1 MNTEHADNDYNYS
14 KYPEY
19 NTPITPPSPSPSPV
33 TEHEM
38 RSFFDRLAT
47 NFVGLSDQAIE
58 LTELKL
64 AVSQMQT
71 ELATLR
77 ETNAILQAQ
86 VLSLTTSL
94 EAATIDNDEA
104 WKITRVAETERDQHK
119 AHADTLQRENEGF
132 SVVIA
137 QQQDTINTLQ
147 KHLAEALEAKVDLA
161 KQCTQLGHRVD
172 QLELSN
178 SGLRESNQRQYD
190 VLNDALDANKA
201 LQSDL
206 AEAIRAKAEV
216 EEAQA
221 IDQQRATRL
230 TEERDY
236 ARKEVERLH
245 SVISNATSALA
256 A

>member
-1 MNTEHADNDYNYS
+1 MSEAYNHNHTY
-14 KYPEY
+14 E
-19 NTPITPPSPSPSPV
+19 ITSAASSPSPV

-47 NFVGLSDQAIE
+47 NFVGLSDQANE

-71 ELATLR
+71 ELASLR
-77 ETNAILQAQ
+77 ETNAILQSQ
-86 VLSLTTSL
+86 VLTLTTSL
-94 EAATIDNDEA
+94 ENAIVNNDEA

-161 KQCTQLGHRVD
+161 KQCAQLNQHVD
-172 QLELSN
+172 KLELSN

-201 LQSDL
+201 LQSQL

-236 ARKEVERLH
+236 SRAEVERLH
-245 SVISNATSALA
+245 SVISAASSALA

>member
-1 MNTEHADNDYNYS
+1 MSHEHAEAGPDY
-14 KYPEY
+14 
-19 NTPITPPSPSPSPV
+19 ITHPASPSPV

-47 NFVGLSDQAIE
+47 NFVGLSAQA
-58 LTELKL
+58 TELATL
-64 AVSQMQT
+64 QATVAQMQT

-77 ETNAILQAQ
+77 ETNATLQAQ
-86 VLSLTTSL
+86 VLTLTTSL
-94 EAATIDNDEA
+94 ENATIDNDEA

-147 KHLAEALEAKVDLA
+147 KHLAEALEAKVALA
-161 KQCTQLGHRVD
+161 GQCTQISQRVD

-178 SGLRESNQRQYD
+178 GSLRESNQRQYD

-206 AEAIRAKAEV
+206 AEAVRAKAEV

-221 IDQQRATRL
+221 IDQQRATSL
-230 TEERDY
+230 TEQLKQMLAECD
-236 ARKEVERLH
+236 RLH
-245 SVISNATSALA
+245 SVIANASSALA